1 MKKYDPGEKKEKA
14 KPGTWISSIYPG
26 VRYREHPTDF
36 HGKKRDRYYA
46 IRYQMNGE
54 RKEEGLGWG
63 SEGWT
68 EQKAALELAE
78 LKQAA
83 KTGKGHTRLS
93 ERREEQQKEKEEK
106 ARNALTFNDFFN
118 DEYLPLV
125 KPNKSENS
133 YRNEEALYRNWIKPV
148 IGQLA
153 LRDISPLDLE
163 RLKKAMRSADP
174 PKSPRTVHY
183 ALAVVRQAFNVAHK
197 IEKFTGD
204 NPVGKVKKPSED
216 NRRLRFLTHDEAK
229 MILDHLKIRSTQ
241 MYQVALLSLHTGMRA
256 GEIFKLT
263 WNDIDLHRGLITVR
277 DTKSGRNRKAFMT
290 SEVKAILSNTSMEH
304 RKGLVFKDRN
314 GEQITEVSRTFD
326 RAVEDLGLNEGI
338 TDRRDRL
345 VFHSLRHTYASW
357 LVENGTD
364 LYTVK
369 ELMGHS
375 TLAMAERY
383 SHLAPNT
390 LQAAVKAL
398 DETMKQKAEEARA
411 KQEQEQGQNLA

>member
-1 MKKYDPGEKKEKA
+1 MSRYDPAKEKKKV
-14 KPGTWISSIYPG
+14 KPGAWISSIYPG
-26 VRYREHPTDF
+26 VRYREHPTDK
-36 HGKKRDRYYA
+36 HGKKPDCYYA
-46 IRYQMNGE
+46 IRYQSGKDSE
-54 RKEEGLGWG
+54 GKPIRKEEGLGWA

-106 ARNALTFNDFFN
+106 ARSALTFDEFF
-118 DEYLPLV
+118 DDTYLPLT
-125 KPNKSENS
+125 KGNKSAASN
-133 YRNEEALYRNWIKPV
+133 RNEEALYKNWIKPV
-148 IGQLA
+148 IGHLP
-153 LRDISPLDLE
+153 LKDISPLDLE
-163 RLKKAMRSADP
+163 RIKKAMKSTTP
-174 PKSPRTVHY
+174 PRAPRTIHY
-183 ALAVVRQAFNVAHK
+183 TLAVVRQVFNIAHRVD
-197 IEKFTGD
+197 KFTGE
-204 NPVGKVKKPSED
+204 NPVGKVKKPTED

-229 MILDHLKIRSTQ
+229 MILDHLRIRSKQ
-241 MYQVALLSLHTGMRA
+241 MYHIALLSLHTGMRA

-290 SEVKAILSNTSMEH
+290 SEVKAILSSMEPK
-304 RKGLVFKDRN
+304 KGLIFKDKH
-314 GEQITEVSRTFD
+314 GDQITEVSRTFD
-326 RAVEDLGLNEGI
+326 RAVEDLGINKGI
-338 TDRRDRL
+338 TDRRDRV

-375 TLAMAERY
+375 TLAMTERY
-383 SHLAPNT
+383 AHLSPNT

-398 DETMKQKAEEARA
+398 DEKMRSKKEDQA
-411 KQEQEQGQNLA
+411 EQGKARG